1 MVSLFSI
8 KKTRYMQIEPKNE
21 FRERSIFAESD
32 KFCDK
37 GKSD

>member
-1 MVSLFSI
+1 MGKVLDI
-8 KKTRYMQIEPKNE
+8 YKPKNE